1 MINSGRGF
9 SSSWSTSPLQ
19 NTLTLFPLMSIF
31 RIIPILGTRMTRS
44 VFSIS
49 KAKAKSGTVATLAK
63 HLINLGA

>member
-1 MINSGRGF
+1 
-9 SSSWSTSPLQ
+9 
-19 NTLTLFPLMSIF
+19 MSIF

-63 HLINLGA
+63 HLINLGE

>member
-1 MINSGRGF
+1 MVDFGRRRHP
-9 SSSWSTSPLQ
+9 SEI
-19 NTLTLFPLMSIF
+19 PLMSIF

-63 HLINLGA
+63 HLINLGE